1 MVDIFKRQVDIYL
14 IISGFILA
22 GITLVLGFTY
32 APSVDNDAMNSPF
45 AQRIFYW
52 HVPAAWASF
61 IAFSCLFVG
70 SLAWFWKRAEWGWN
84 LHCAGSEVGLLFSLM
99 VLTSGPI
106 WGQAEW
112 DRPWDWFDI
121 RLNSFLVLGAL
132 SAFLVLGKRSQPDG
146 EATRDTFAAVG
157 LFGFLLVPLTAVATT
172 IWQRTHPGTI
182 VVGDNGSLDPIMAQV
197 FWLGVISFTILVVG
211 MIRLH
216 ITINKLE
223 YRLSKEQFRKDLG
236 GFDG

>member
-1 MVDIFKRQVDIYL
+1 MLARQSDIL
-14 IISGFILA
+14 IIIAGLLLA

-32 APSVDNDAMNSPF
+32 APSVDTDAMNAPH

-70 SLAWFWKRAEWGWN
+70 SLAWFWKRADWGWN
-84 LHCAGSEVGLLFSLM
+84 LHCAGAEVGLLFGLM
-99 VLTSGPI
+99 VITSGPI

-121 RLNSFLVLGAL
+121 RLNSFLAL
-132 SAFLVLGKRSQPDG
+132 TALAAFVVLGKRTQPDG
-146 EATRDTFAAVG
+146 EATRDTFSAVG
-157 LFGFLLVPLTAVATT
+157 LFGFLLVPLTAMATT
-172 IWQRTHPGTI
+172 LWQRTHPGVIT
-182 VVGDNGSLDPIMAQV
+182 VGSGGGLDPVMAQV
-197 FWLGVISFTILVVG
+197 FWLGVLSFTVLAIG

-216 ITINKLE
+216 IGIVKLE
-223 YRLSKEQFRKDLG
+223 YQVDVIQINRDAEMI
-236 GFDG
+236 